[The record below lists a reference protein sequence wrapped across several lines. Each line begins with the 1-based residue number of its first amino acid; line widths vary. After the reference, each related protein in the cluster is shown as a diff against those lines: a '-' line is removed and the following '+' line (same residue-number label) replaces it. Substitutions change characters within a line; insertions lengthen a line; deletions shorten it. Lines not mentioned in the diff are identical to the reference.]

1 MDQDRHQDFS
11 KVYGKIRD
19 LAMIEVSVEAIASLA
34 QYYDQLSYPN
44 FVRGPLFDG
53 MQPSLDRFE
62 ELDTHR

>member
-1 MDQDRHQDFS
+1 
-11 KVYGKIRD
+11 
-19 LAMIEVSVEAIASLA
+19 
-34 QYYDQLSYPN
+34 LSDPN